1 MGAAGSSHCVPDPPP
16 DPLPVHPS
24 KQAVLT
30 PGAEA
35 FRLRFDDARD
45 VRADVVVLADTRRD
59 VTLAPGDQ
67 IAASMSEYLRSSYS
81 TLLPARDAARDRT
94 SPNVQVLRINPLG
107 GVEVCLELDAGL
119 VDGTDPGQY
128 AGSVGV
134 TGNDLQIGSTIPVV
148 VTFRSS
154 RVLAIAFAFAGVLLG
169 ILVKMFTELAASQRS
184 ADAEPSRPTSAA
196 GAFPLP
202 SSSARLRASS
212 GTSRS
217 MPANPTWGE
226 NGSDWLKLFGTCFA
240 FQIASIGSIDLAR
253 RLVGDPSAPVL
264 FTCYGV
270 TSPASAKR
278 INKVIGDTFGTSPD
292 SVLVGRPVSF
302 CAESGPRTTARLHL
316 MCYAVSSETIGRTVV
331 VTNAWGVLRGSL
343 GRRDR
348 LCLQSS
354 LRRSRPAVVSAPGS
368 G

>member
-1 MGAAGSSHCVPDPPP
+1 
-16 DPLPVHPS
+16 
-24 KQAVLT
+24 
-30 PGAEA
+30 
-35 FRLRFDDARD
+35 
-45 VRADVVVLADTRRD
+45 
-59 VTLAPGDQ
+59 
-67 IAASMSEYLRSSYS
+67 MSEYLRSSYS

-184 ADAEPSRPTSAA
+184 ADAEPSSFRAYIRSWSFPVAIILGAIA
-196 GAFPLP
+196 GFLGYVEIYA
-202 SSSARLRASS
+202 
-212 GTSRS
+212 
-217 MPANPTWGE
+217 ANPTWGE

-253 RLVGDPSAPVL
+253 RLVGDPSA
-264 FTCYGV
+264 
-270 TSPASAKR
+270 A
-278 INKVIGDTFGTSPD
+278 
-292 SVLVGRPVSF
+292 
-302 CAESGPRTTARLHL
+302 
-316 MCYAVSSETIGRTVV
+316 
-331 VTNAWGVLRGSL
+331 
-343 GRRDR
+343 
-348 LCLQSS
+348 
-354 LRRSRPAVVSAPGS
+354 
-368 G
+368 